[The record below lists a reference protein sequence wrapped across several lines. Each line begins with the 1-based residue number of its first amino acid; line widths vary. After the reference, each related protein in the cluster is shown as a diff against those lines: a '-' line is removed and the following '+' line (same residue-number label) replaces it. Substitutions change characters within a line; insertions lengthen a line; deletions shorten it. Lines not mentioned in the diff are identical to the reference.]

1 MPVFNEGVGSVGS
14 AKARGTVSLE
24 VDSKVTHKETV
35 RCGKSSRCPNGVLPC
50 SAEEYVHE
58 CRRVFCECVTIC
70 ELEQVC
76 GSTKG
81 GFLARGVTH
90 YAILTRH
97 PPLFTI
103 LFDDTYIC
111 N

>member
-58 CRRVFCECVTIC
+58 CRRVFCECNNLRTGASVW
-70 ELEQVC
+70 LYKRWVL
-76 GSTKG
+76 S
-81 GFLARGVTH
+81 
-90 YAILTRH
+90 
-97 PPLFTI
+97 
-103 LFDDTYIC
+103 
-111 N
+111 